1 MSNDKA
7 VTQTAERTPEDS
19 LPVGTLHCSLGMVSV
34 LPSSYI
40 SLRLSLPEDK
50 ALSKATSVPSFPS
63 ILQAPVNS
71 LFPDV
76 LQMIICAIHLVFI
89 LEVW

>member
-7 VTQTAERTPEDS
+7 VTPTAERTPKDS
-19 LPVGTLHCSLGMVSV
+19 LPVGHLRCSLGMVSL

-40 SLRLSLPEDK
+40 SLLLSLPENK
-50 ALSKATSVPSFPS
+50 ALSKATPIPSFPL
-63 ILQAPVNS
+63 ILQAPGNP

-76 LQMIICAIHLVFI
+76 LQMIICAIHSVLI
-89 LEVW
+89 LKF